1 MGVVEL
7 IRQEQGL
14 VENVY
19 FVAKQLR
26 LDAEVGG

>member
-7 IRQEQGL
+7 ICQEQGL
-14 VENVY
+14 VKNVY

-26 LDAEVGG
+26 LDAEIEG